1 MGQYKVRDVM
11 TTQVVALSPDNTV
24 KEAVR
29 KLAVENLAGAP
40 VVDKG
45 NHMVGI
51 VSQNDIL
58 GLLLRHAAKLD
69 AAGQNGSDLLSSFMD
84 GEANPQVKEAL
95 NTVSNTK
102 VSEIMVRT
110 VLTTSPDDS
119 IMSLLRSM
127 VNMDVSRVPVVDR
140 GVLLGIVSRSDITF
154 SLYKKKMI

>member
-11 TTQVVALSPDNTV
+11 TTQVVALAPGNTI

-58 GLLLRHAAKLD
+58 GLILRYAAKLD
-69 AAGQNGSDLLSSFMD
+69 AAGQNGSDLLASFLD
-84 GEANPQVKEAL
+84 GEADPKVKEAL
-95 NTVSNTK
+95 DAVSNTK
-102 VSEIMVRT
+102 VEDIMVRT

-154 SLYKKKMI
+154 SLYKKRMF